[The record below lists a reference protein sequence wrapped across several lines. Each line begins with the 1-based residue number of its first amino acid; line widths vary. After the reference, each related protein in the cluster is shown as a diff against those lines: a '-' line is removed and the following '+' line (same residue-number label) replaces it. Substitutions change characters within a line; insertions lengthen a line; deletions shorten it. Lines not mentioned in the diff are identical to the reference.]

1 MTDGEWG
8 GLHLLPKLFCVNNEN
23 VRVLINPDA
32 AKLCFLMSFVLAKQ
46 TDFLY
51 CDSAQKGARLEVYM
65 CIYYMQNI
73 IHAFNKFTTE
83 TNSGTFEL
91 QELKTV
97 LPLKG

>member
-1 MTDGEWG
+1 MGKKKKKNHTPGSGKEKDGEKEKMTDGEWG

-51 CDSAQKGARLEVYM
+51 CDSA
-65 CIYYMQNI
+65 
-73 IHAFNKFTTE
+73 
-83 TNSGTFEL
+83 
-91 QELKTV
+91 
-97 LPLKG
+97 